1 MEIKTFD
8 GELEAL
14 AVELP
19 EDIARLKAYG
29 NLELANR
36 LIERRLQKDIPQ
48 IMKKRLLLE
57 QEIMRQMPA
66 AYPFDWESAVAAAQ
80 EMFREFTEE
89 ELQKLLEEGAFEW
102 IYLNGEIHLKDDFV
116 LNLVKTR
123 EDMTDRILQPEVLK
137 DKEKN
142 FQMLE
147 TIIQK
152 MKAHDQVIC
161 RFHVRST
168 MKISPAMQRP
178 GKQIQVQLPRP
189 ILGSQ
194 IRNVEVIKAEVR
206 MPGQSEE
213 VKALIQTAPEDF
225 PQRTVCFEAE
235 YQAGM
240 EFSVEFRFENV
251 MKYWDWKKAEAKRTE
266 AQIQD
271 NAGSGNE
278 AFLQEQLPHIRF
290 TPYLKALTAEVIG
303 TETDA
308 LKKAKRIYDYITSHV
323 MYSFVR
329 PYFTIEQQAS
339 FTASGLKGDCGLQ
352 ALLFITM
359 CRIAGVPARWQ
370 SGLYTN
376 PRGIGH
382 HDWAQFYLEPYGWLY
397 ADCSFGG
404 SAYRAGAEERREFY
418 FGNLEPY
425 RLVAAS
431 QYQHDFA
438 FAKKHLRHD
447 PYDNQSGEA
456 EYEDLGLNG
465 AEEIETVHELLSLE
479 TEVSDCND

>member
-1 MEIKTFD
+1 MEIKAFD
-8 GELEAL
+8 GDLETL

-19 EDIARLKAYG
+19 EDIARLKASG

-48 IMKKRLLLE
+48 MMKKRLLLE

-66 AYPFDWESAVAAAQ
+66 SYPFDWQSAVEAAQ
-80 EMFREFTEE
+80 EMFRDFTEK

-102 IYLNGEIHLKDDFV
+102 IYINGEIHLKDDFV

-123 EDMTDRILQPEVLK
+123 EDMADRILQPEVLK

-147 TIIQK
+147 AVIGE
-152 MKAHDQVIC
+152 MKTHEQVTC
-161 RFHVRST
+161 RFHIRST

-178 GKQIQVQLPRP
+178 GKQIQVQLPLP

-194 IRNVEVIKAEVR
+194 IHNVEVIKAEVKV
-206 MPGQSEE
+206 PGCSEAAE
-213 VKALIQTAPEDF
+213 ALIQTAPEDF
-225 PQRTVCFEAE
+225 SQRTVSFEAE

-251 MKYWDWKKAEAKRTE
+251 MKYWDWEKAVDEREKAGIRG
-266 AQIQD
+266 
-271 NAGSGNE
+271 NGGSGNE

-303 TETDA
+303 TETDV

-329 PYFTIEQQAS
+329 PYFTIEQQVS
-339 FTASGLKGDCGLQ
+339 FTAAGLKGDCGLQ

-359 CRIAGVPARWQ
+359 CRIAGIPARWQ

-376 PRGIGH
+376 PRGVGN
-382 HDWAQFYLEPYGWLY
+382 HDWAQFYIAPYGWLY

-404 SAYRAGAEERREFY
+404 SAYRAGAKERREFY

-438 FAKKHLRHD
+438 FPKKHLRHD

-465 AEEIETVHELLSLE
+465 AEDFETVYEMLSLEIETP
-479 TEVSDCND
+479 